1 MTKSFSFLS
10 KKGGVGKT
18 TFCLN
23 CAHALAF
30 SRFRTLLID
39 MDGQANLTKH
49 LLGRAEGLGSPGTPG
64 FPDVAQVLM
73 RRIPAA
79 EAVIETGYDDLD
91 LLAGSVTLDDL
102 PVLDPR
108 VIREPARLKSLIG
121 DLASEYDFVLIDCP
135 PSVNWLTRMVL
146 YAVDAVIVPIQAEPY
161 ALQGLRDLVP
171 MLDKMT
177 STAQLFKIVA
187 NMFRSN
193 TQLHQSVWKE
203 IEEEFPGRLAR
214 QTVRQTIQLA
224 EAAREGLSIFEYAP
238 ASIGALDLYALCFE
252 LFDLSPDKVKAQVAA
267 RLAAAGSAAAMA
279 SATAAGAPAE
289 AGPHGTLADAAGT
302 AELDEARDPGPA
314 MDAPLAVTGE
324 GEAGGETKLPG

>member
-30 SRFRTLLID
+30 SSFRTLLVD

-49 LLGRAEGLGSPGTPG
+49 LLGRAEGLGVPGTPG
-64 FPDVAQVLM
+64 FPDMAQVLM

-79 EAVIETGYDDLD
+79 EAVIATGYDNLD

-108 VIREPARLKSLIG
+108 VIREPARLKGL
-121 DLASEYDFVLIDCP
+121 LAPLAGEYDFVLIDCP
-135 PSVNWLTRMVL
+135 PSLNWLTRMVL
-146 YAVDAVIVPIQAEPY
+146 YAADSVIVPIQAEPY

-177 STAQLFKIVA
+177 STAQLYRIVV

-193 TQLHQSVWKE
+193 TQLHQGIWKE
-203 IEEEFPGRLAR
+203 IEAEFPGRLAR

-224 EAAREGLSIFEYAP
+224 EAAKEGLSIFEYAP
-238 ASIGALDLYALCFE
+238 ASSGALDLYALCFE
-252 LFDLSPDKVKAQVAA
+252 LFDLSPERVKANVRQRAEAVQGGNAA
-267 RLAAAGSAAAMA
+267 EPSTAAPEAPAGEPAMAGSGPSM
-279 SATAAGAPAE
+279 
-289 AGPHGTLADAAGT
+289 AGPDQPPSPT
-302 AELDEARDPGPA
+302 P
-314 MDAPLAVTGE
+314 
-324 GEAGGETKLPG
+324 

>member
-1 MTKSFSFLS
+1 MTRSYSFLS

-49 LLGRAEGLGSPGTPG
+49 LLSRSEGQGTDGMGSPGTPG
-64 FPDVAQVLM
+64 FPDIAQVLL

-79 EAVIETGYDDLD
+79 EAVIETGYDNLD
-91 LLAGSVTLDDL
+91 LLAGSITLDDL

-108 VIREPARLKSLIG
+108 LIREPARLKTLIG
-121 DLASEYDFVLIDCP
+121 ELSAEYDYVLIDCP

-146 YAVDAVIVPIQAEPY
+146 HAVDGVIVPIQAEPY

-177 STAQLFKIVA
+177 STAQLFKIVV
-187 NMFRSN
+187 NMFRAN
-193 TQLHQSVWKE
+193 TQLHQTIWRE
-203 IEEEFPGRLAR
+203 LEEGFPGRLAR

-252 LFDLSPDKVKAQVAA
+252 LFELSPEKVKAQVQS
-267 RLAAAGSAAAMA
+267 RGAGR
-279 SATAAGAPAE
+279 P
-289 AGPHGTLADAAGT
+289 DA
-302 AELDEARDPGPA
+302 
-314 MDAPLAVTGE
+314 
-324 GEAGGETKLPG
+324 GEAAFLVPAPGRDSDQPPAPTP